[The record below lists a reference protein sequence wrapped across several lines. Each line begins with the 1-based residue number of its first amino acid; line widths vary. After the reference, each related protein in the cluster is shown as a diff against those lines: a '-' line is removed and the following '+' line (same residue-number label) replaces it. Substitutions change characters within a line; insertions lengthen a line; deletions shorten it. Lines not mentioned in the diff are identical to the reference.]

1 MATAYLYQQQIDSF
15 WNLIQSSDETVQSGL
30 YALLNAKF
38 GGNRKQSKK
47 EKTTFLKM
55 KGILKS
61 EGNQETDRQLLNE
74 YLEEKYKV

>member
-1 MATAYLYQQQIDSF
+1 MAPAYLYQQQIDSF

-38 GGNRKQSKK
+38 GGNRKHSKK
-47 EKTTFLKM
+47 EKSTFLKM
-55 KGILKS
+55 KGVLKS